1 MSISNLQVSTDSYY
15 DLKCKSAEFKNYEY
29 TKATGADD
37 IQAGD
42 EAYGASSYTFVW
54 EDAGTIAVNVGTGA
68 TIALGCALPLGWE
81 ALGRTYYFSY
91 ESPNAQEVCSLNGVV
106 NGTINFSVFNTSVGA
121 VAPSVVRKIKI
132 LLV

>member
-15 DLKCKSAEFKNYEY
+15 DLKCKSAEIKNYEY
-29 TKATGADD
+29 TKATGAGD

-54 EDAGTIAVNVGTGA
+54 EDAGTIAANVGTGA

-91 ESPNAQEVCSLNGVV
+91 ESANPQEVCSLNGVV

-121 VAPSVVRKIKI
+121 VAPSVSRKIKI